1 MYLPEDWITEG
12 GKGNDKV
19 LFIVFAVFMVS
30 ASPSLTQYLE
40 HSSYSINYY

>member
-12 GKGNDKV
+12 GKGNDNV

-30 ASPSLTQYLE
+30 LPFL
-40 HSSYSINYY
+40 H